1 MIKVKFSD
9 INTLALSQAAIK
21 AQADYIGITFLPHNS
36 QAIDGATAHQIADTL
51 RPLRRGHRPQLVA
64 HIADRPIKAVH
75 NLYNGPISADAVEL
89 CGKETLDYCRQA
101 ITATGAAL
109 FKALSV
115 PFTGELD
122 HLKAQMTEYQAAGC
136 QISLHCPPE
145 RWHEVGFLTDDG
157 FQFMLTDGL
166 SSDSISWA
174 LREVDPWGVATD
186 CGPDIYQIK
195 TLHEMQ
201 QFINKVRAF
210 STRYDLE

>member
-9 INTLALSQAAIK
+9 INTLELAKAAIQ
-21 AQADYIGITFLPHNS
+21 AQADYIGITFLPNHPQS
-36 QAIDGATAHQIADTL
+36 IDGATAHQIAATL
-51 RPLRRGHRPQLVA
+51 RALRRHHRPQLVA

-75 NLYNGPISADAVEL
+75 NLYNGPIRADAIQL
-89 CGKETLDYCRQA
+89 CGQENPDYCRQA
-101 ITATGAAL
+101 ITETGAPL
-109 FKALSV
+109 FKSLSV
-115 PFTGELD
+115 PFTGEFD
-122 HLKAQMTEYQAAGC
+122 DLKVKITTYQATGC
-136 QISLHCPPE
+136 KISLHCPPE
-145 RWHEVGFLTDDG
+145 RWHEVGFLSDDG

-166 SSDSISWA
+166 SSNSISWA
-174 LREVDPWGVATD
+174 LREVNPWGVATD